1 MVAIV
6 YVGNAVVD
14 TTHTKNIIEKAC
26 RYTHVDKQKL
36 AETLLSEMSDKVI
49 DIAFECGFNNISY
62 FNRTFKAEY
71 GVSPS
76 TYAALKKK

>member
-36 AETLLSEMSDKVI
+36 YEQMNKCEYVDTAADLTTFRTLTE
-49 DIAFECGFNNISY
+49 
-62 FNRTFKAEY
+62 
-71 GVSPS
+71 PS
-76 TYAALKKK
+76 RQNTAYRQAPMPH

>member
-1 MVAIV
+1 MTIV

-36 AETLLSEMSDKVI
+36 YEQMNKCEYVDTAI
-49 DIAFECGFNNISY
+49 GFGAQTAR
-62 FNRTFKAEY
+62 RTNKQLHTNFK
-71 GVSPS
+71 GVGD
-76 TYAALKKK
+76 